1 MRLKD
6 FAPILF
12 LLLILPAQQALGD
25 ESAAEGAGNTAP
37 AENTPEII
45 PPDQFKPDQLPVA
58 DLEVSQPDDR
68 LISPWLNR
76 DNGVTIT
83 PIYYGELFTNAHG
96 GIATN
101 GSTQYEGLLDLS
113 VDFDFEKMN
122 LNIPGRAALLFQN
135 THGRGLDSFVGATQ
149 LISSIDSYD
158 NITQISELW
167 WELDFFDEALRFRIG
182 RQDIS
187 TEFITMDTAGDFIN
201 SAFGLSPSAGLPS
214 FPAPSP
220 AVILMTNLSDAVT
233 FKAGLWD
240 AYRSNE
246 RGIFSQNG
254 SLLYI
259 AEMEY
264 SYTTLKGLPGKL
276 SGGVTYETPGE
287 VPAGAIPRSFGYYLQ
302 IEQMLY
308 REPNSS
314 DDQPQGLSIFAQ
326 HYPTNTNGWSP
337 FPEIPED
344 GLAGFAYTGPLRN
357 RDRDVVGAGIGWVR
371 LNQGGTDEEFMCE
384 VFYKAQIHDNLS
396 IQPDLQYINTPSGL
410 YPDAFVA
417 GIRFQL
423 DL

>member
-1 MRLKD
+1 MWLKD
-6 FAPILF
+6 FVPILI
-12 LLLILPAQQALGD
+12 LLLALPSHQTVGEETAD
-25 ESAAEGAGNTAP
+25 EGAGEPP
-37 AENTPEII
+37 ANARPEVI

-58 DLEVSQPDDR
+58 DLHVAQPDNR
-68 LISPWLNR
+68 LLSPWLNK
-76 DNGVTIT
+76 DNGVTVT

-113 VDFDFEKMN
+113 LDFDFEKMD
-122 LNIPGRAALLFQN
+122 LAIPGRAALLFQN
-135 THGRGLDSFVGATQ
+135 THGRGLDQFVGATQ

-167 WELDFFDEALRFRIG
+167 WELDFFDEAVTFRIG

-187 TEFITMDTAGDFIN
+187 TEFITMETAGDFIN

-220 AVILMTNLSDAVT
+220 ALIMMTDLSDSIT

-254 SLLYI
+254 SVLYI
-259 AEMEY
+259 AEFEY
-264 SYTTLKGLPGKL
+264 RYTTARNGLPGKF
-276 SGGVTYETPGE
+276 SAGVTYETPGE

-308 REPNSS
+308 READST
-314 DDQPQGLSIFAQ
+314 DDNPQGLSVFAQ
-326 HYPTNTNGWSP
+326 HYPTETNGNSP
-337 FPEIPED
+337 FPEIPQD
-344 GLAGFAYTGPLRN
+344 GLAGFAYTGLLRG
-357 RDRDVVGAGIGWVR
+357 RDEDVIGAGIGWVE
-371 LNQGGTDEEFMCE
+371 LNQGGTDEELMVE
-384 VFYKAQIHDNLS
+384 VFYKAQINDNLS

-410 YPDAFVA
+410 YPSALAA